1 MRNLKV
7 IILFVLILSLLA
19 GCASKDD
26 IKENENN
33 IEFPDEVMELSKEF
47 VLDLLSER
55 YDEVVAAD
63 LDPKMQLTLTEDLAK
78 SIYVELISRCGFF
91 NKIEEVVTTIEE
103 DFGVIT
109 YICKF
114 DLIHVNMKVYVDNDM
129 RIAGL
134 NYTFNKTYE
143 SAEIN
148 ELSVSFGFEFEIFGA
163 LTKPEVEHDVPL
175 VIIVGGSGPIDR
187 NGVVGATTPYYDI
200 AMELYTRD
208 IAVLR
213 YDKRTLT
220 HNEYISN
227 NLDGFTLWDETIDD
241 AAMAFFFAQSL
252 DGIDKD
258 NIYFVG
264 HSLGGYAM
272 GRISLLIQDAAAGYI
287 LLAPN
292 ASPLEDLIIDQVE
305 YLNLYDGEVSDDEA
319 AVLANYITQRDSI
332 KELTY
337 DSEKTFVELLN
348 APKSYWLDLKNYD
361 PVVTMAES
369 TKPILILQGERDY
382 QVDMEEYQ
390 IWVDGLADNE
400 LASFE
405 SYREL
410 NHVFTAGVGKSS
422 PEEYSSALSIDP
434 RVIEAIADFIAE

>member
-1 MRNLKV
+1 MKNLKIV
-7 IILFVLILSLLA
+7 ILFIMILALLA
-19 GCASKDD
+19 GCANKDD

-33 IEFPDEVMELSKEF
+33 IEFPDEVMEISKEF
-47 VLDLLSER
+47 VLDLLNER

-91 NKIEEVVTTIEE
+91 NKIEEVVTEVE
-103 DFGVIT
+103 GDFGAIT

-114 DLIHVNMKVYVDNDM
+114 DLIHVNMKVYIDNNM

-143 SAEIN
+143 TADIN
-148 ELSVSFGFEFEIFGA
+148 ELEVSFGFEFEIFGS
-163 LTKPEVEHDVPL
+163 LTMPEVENDVPL
-175 VIIVGGSGPIDR
+175 VIIVGGSGPTDR

-200 AMELYTRD
+200 AMELYNRD

-220 HNEYISN
+220 HNEFISN

-241 AAMAFFFAQSL
+241 AAMAFFFAQTL

-272 GRISLLIQDAAAGYI
+272 GRISLLIQDAAAGYV

-292 ASPLEDLIIDQVE
+292 ASPLEDLIVDQVE
-305 YLNLYDGEVSDDEA
+305 YLNAYDGEISDEEA
-319 AVLANYITQRDSI
+319 AILENYIVQRDNI
-332 KELTY
+332 KELTI
-337 DSEKTFVELLN
+337 DSEKSYVELLN
-348 APKSYWLDLKNYD
+348 APKSYWLDLKDYN
-361 PVVTMAES
+361 PVVTINES
-369 TKPILILQGERDY
+369 TKPILLLQGERDY
-382 QVDMEEYQ
+382 QVDMDEYQ
-390 IWVDGLADNE
+390 IWVDGLGDNE
-400 LASFE
+400 LASFKT
-405 SYREL
+405 YTEL
-410 NHVFTAGVGKSS
+410 NHVFTVGVGKSS
-422 PEEYSSALSIDP
+422 PEEYSSALKIDP
-434 RVIEAIADFIAE
+434 RVIEAIADFILD